1 METAPL
7 KLEKGLWWPSSETH
21 LNQYG
26 LEYQMDVRAVAIG
39 LIPEQSRN
47 LAVDI
52 GAHVGIAA
60 HHFSRFFKKV
70 ISFEPIRETFKCL
83 ERNVGNLENVEL
95 HRIAL
100 SDSHEKNISF
110 IKHEGNTGYTEPT
123 LEHLDGCE
131 VTGTNNLDYYNL
143 KPDLIKI
150 DVEGFEP
157 LVLKGA
163 LRTLTKHSPVIIIE
177 VKGIGYSKDNPKE
190 SLDILSSLGYK
201 VTHVDSHDYVLTKTK
216 EPNLKFL
223 PPAGRAKNPFN
234 IGSTAR

>member
-1 METAPL
+1 METTPL

-52 GAHVGIAA
+52 GAHVGIAT

-83 ERNVGNLENVEL
+83 ERNVELAPNVEL
-95 HRIAL
+95 HNIAL
-100 SDSHEKNISF
+100 ADGSSCVSF
-110 IKHEGNTGYTEPT
+110 LKHEGNTGYTEPT
-123 LEHLDGCE
+123 LDISTERETCLTNTLDSYH
-131 VTGTNNLDYYNL
+131 VA
-143 KPDLIKI
+143 PDLIKI

-163 LRTLTKHSPVIIIE
+163 IRTLMKHSPVIIIE

-201 VTHVDSHDYVLTKTK
+201 VTHVDSNDYVLTKTK
-216 EPNLKFL
+216 DPHLKFL

-234 IGSTAR
+234 IGSMAR